1 MWLSILRAF
10 NQLLT
15 AGVAITAFSLL
26 LYVLTFNLQD
36 RVARSFAFILACVT
50 VVFVGEALASTSAAE
65 QGAVAWLQLEWV
77 GVIFLP
83 ASYFYASDAL
93 LDATGRP
100 SRGRRRLAV
109 RLNFVLAAVFLWL
122 LPGNWLVRPALQ
134 AAAPAPALQPGK
146 LAWLFALYYAAIIL
160 WAAVN
165 FWRAYGRTLTR
176 TSRRRML
183 YLMAGATAPALGS
196 FPYLLLGTGWALRFP
211 TLFWTAA
218 VASNA
223 AMSILLVVMAYAL
236 AFFGVPWPDRVVKSR
251 MFRWILSG
259 PVTASTVLAAATVT
273 RRIGERFGLAYNAA
287 VPLVM
292 VVSILVLQY
301 SIILFAPWWERWLF
315 GREDRNIRLLKDL
328 EDRLLS
334 EEDLRQFLESVLAAV
349 CERLDASRA
358 FIAALNADGF
368 QRAISIGRW
377 KSGQDALPEGEML
390 QILERSDA
398 AENGELF
405 SWGSYW
411 VAPLFARA
419 PEKPDAESQ
428 LVGLMVIDGS
438 HSTEPD
444 EEQREAL
451 SVLAGRAAAA
461 LYDHRLQQQV
471 MSGLS
476 ALRPQVDVI
485 QRLRAA
491 SRYGSS
497 NVLSRPQIP
506 LEKTTLSKWVKD
518 ALTHFWGG
526 PKLTES
532 PLLELQIVQDA
543 VQAGDS
549 PPNALRNILKQAI
562 EEVRPP
568 GERRFTA
575 EWILYNILEM
585 KFMEGRKVRDIAMRL
600 AVSEADFYRKQ
611 RVAIE
616 EVARVVV
623 NMEKQRRQTAERQE
637 TDPTAAEE
645 AAGNIQHE
653 G

>member
-1 MWLSILRAF
+1 MWLSVLSAF
-10 NQLLT
+10 NQLLA

-26 LYVLTFNLQD
+26 LYALTFNLQD

-50 VVFVGEALASTSAAE
+50 VVFTGEALASTSAQA
-65 QGAVAWLQLEWV
+65 QATVSWLRLEWV
-77 GVIFLP
+77 GLVFLP

-93 LDATGRP
+93 LEATGRV
-100 SRGRRRLAV
+100 SRGRRLAAV
-109 RLNFVLAAVFLWL
+109 RLNFILAVAFLLL
-122 LPGNWLVRPALQ
+122 LPGEHLVRSSLRL
-134 AAAPAPALQPGK
+134 AAPAPSLYPGD
-146 LAWLFALYYAAIIL
+146 LAGFFTLYYAGIIL
-160 WAAVN
+160 WAGAN
-165 FWRAYGRTLTR
+165 FWRAYRRTLTR

-196 FPYLLLGTGWALRFP
+196 FPYLLLGAGWALHFP
-211 TLFWTAA
+211 AFFWTAA
-218 VASNA
+218 VISNIA
-223 AMSILLVVMAYAL
+223 VSALLVLMAYAL

-251 MFRWILSG
+251 LFRWILSG
-259 PVTASTVLAAATVT
+259 PVTASSVLAAATVT
-273 RRIGERFGLAYNAA
+273 RRIGERFGLEYNAA

-315 GREDRNIRLLKDL
+315 GREDPNIRLVRDL

-334 EEDLRQFLESVLAAV
+334 EEDLRQFLEAVLAAV
-349 CERLDASRA
+349 CERLDVPRA

-377 KSGQDALPEGEML
+377 KSGQDTFPEAEML
-390 QILERSDA
+390 KLMEQSDA
-398 AENGELF
+398 AQSGKLF
-405 SWGSYW
+405 SWGNYW
-411 VAPLFARA
+411 VAPLFALT
-419 PEKPDAESQ
+419 PDEPR
-428 LVGLMVIDGS
+428 LVGLMVMDRT
-438 HSTEPD
+438 HSAEPD
-444 EEQREAL
+444 AEQRQAL
-451 SVLAGRAAAA
+451 AVLSERAATA
-461 LYDHRLQQQV
+461 LYDHRLQQQIV
-471 MSGLS
+471 ASLS
-476 ALRPQVDVI
+476 ALRPQVDII

-491 SRYGSS
+491 SRYGGSG
-497 NVLSRPQIP
+497 VLSRPQVP
-506 LEKTTLSKWVKD
+506 LEKNTLSKWVKD

-543 VQAGDS
+543 VEAGDS
-549 PPNALRNILKQAI
+549 PPNALRNVLKQAI
-562 EEVRPP
+562 EEVRPS

-623 NMEKQRRQTAERQE
+623 EMERQRREAAKPAETIPAAE
-637 TDPTAAEE
+637 EETAAEE
-645 AAGNIQHE
+645 QDKT
-653 G
+653 

>member
-1 MWLSILRAF
+1 MWLSFLRAF

-36 RVARSFAFILACVT
+36 RVARSFAFILGCVT
-50 VVFVGEALASTSAAE
+50 VVFVGEALASTSAAGQE
-65 QGAVAWLQLEWV
+65 AVAWLQLEWV

-122 LPGNWLVRPALQ
+122 LPGNLLVRPALRSV
-134 AAAPAPALQPGK
+134 APAPSLQPGE
-146 LAWLFALYYAAIIL
+146 LAWLFGLYYAGIIF
-160 WAAVN
+160 WAGAN
-165 FWRAYGRTLTR
+165 FWRAYRRTLTR
-176 TSRRRML
+176 TSRRRMF
-183 YLMAGATAPALGS
+183 YLMAGATAPAVGS
-196 FPYLLLGTGWALRFP
+196 FPYLLLGTGWTLRFP
-211 TLFWTAA
+211 TLFWAAA
-218 VASNA
+218 VVGNV

-236 AFFGVPWPDRVVKSR
+236 AFFGVSWPDRVVKSR

-273 RRIGERFGLAYNAA
+273 RRIGERFGLTYNAA

-292 VVSILVLQY
+292 VAAILVLQY
-301 SIILFAPWWERWLF
+301 SIILFAPWWERGLF

-334 EEDLRQFLESVLAAV
+334 EEDLRQFLEAVLAAV
-349 CERLDASRA
+349 CERLGAPRA
-358 FIAALNADGF
+358 FIAALNAEGF

-377 KSGQDALPEGEML
+377 QSEQDALPQAEML
-390 QILERSDA
+390 QMLERNDEA
-398 AENGELF
+398 RNGNLF
-405 SWGSYW
+405 SWGRYW

-419 PEKPDAESQ
+419 PEEPDEKSQ

-438 HSTEPD
+438 RSAEPD

-451 SVLAGRAAAA
+451 SVLCGRAAAA
-461 LYDHRLQQQV
+461 LFDHRVQQQI
-471 MSGLS
+471 MAGLS

-497 NVLSRPQIP
+497 DVLSRPQVP
-506 LEKTTLSKWVKD
+506 LEKTTLSRWVKD

-543 VQAGDS
+543 IEAGDS

-585 KFMEGRKVRDIAMRL
+585 KFMEGRKVRDIALRL

-623 NMEKQRRQTAERQE
+623 NMEKQRRQAEDKE
-637 TDPTAAEE
+637 NAE
-645 AAGNIQHE
+645 
-653 G
+653 